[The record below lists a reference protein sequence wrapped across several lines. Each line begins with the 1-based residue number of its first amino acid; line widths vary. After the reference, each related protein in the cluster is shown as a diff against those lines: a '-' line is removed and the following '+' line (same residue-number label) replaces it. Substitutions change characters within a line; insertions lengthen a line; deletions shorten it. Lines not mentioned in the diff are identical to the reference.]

1 MCGILGVVGEPGAL
15 DTILDGLKR
24 LEYRGYDSA
33 GVALLDGG
41 ALLRVRTA
49 DGTRS
54 VDVLRDAC
62 AGLNRSATV
71 GIGHTRWATHGGV
84 SVANAHPHV
93 DCGDGLAVIHNG
105 IIENHD
111 LLRADLVAK
120 GHVFTSSTD
129 TEVMVHLLED
139 ELKCDGDL
147 RAAMARMLPQ
157 LRGAFAVAA
166 VSAAHPDRIVA
177 ARRVSPLVVGMTDTV
192 AYLGSDVPALMGR
205 VDSVLAVDEDCVVE
219 LTPGHAVVTDVHGV
233 VVDAPVVSIDFDVEV
248 ADLGRYA
255 DFMTKEI
262 DEQPAAVADTVAE
275 RLENLF
281 DQPLDADVVAAID
294 KIVLVGCGSSYHA
307 AMVGRV
313 ALESWAKIPAEIDIA
328 SEFRYRDA
336 ILSPTTLVIGVSQSG
351 ETIDTLEAMK
361 HARRKGA
368 TVVAVSNIPGA
379 SMTREANASLLT
391 KAGLEVSVASTKTV
405 LAQVVVLQLLAISL
419 GEARGVLDAAA
430 ATALRADL
438 QTLPAALRIA
448 VDDVAPMKD
457 VANALATASSWFF
470 LGRGS
475 GLPVALEG
483 ALKLKEISY
492 ARAEG
497 YPAGELKHGPI
508 ALIEPGVVVVAIVL
522 PGPSAE
528 KMYSTIAEVKA
539 RGATLV
545 IVAPQDDHVV
555 EGLGDFVVRTVPSG
569 DAAAPLLAMV
579 PLQHLAYAV
588 ARARGLE
595 VDRPRHLAK
604 TVTVE

>member
-54 VDVLRDAC
+54 VDALRDAC

-313 ALESWAKIPAEIDIA
+313 ALESWAKIPAEIDVA

-351 ETIDTLEAMK
+351 ETIDT
-361 HARRKGA
+361 
-368 TVVAVSNIPGA
+368 
-379 SMTREANASLLT
+379 
-391 KAGLEVSVASTKTV
+391 
-405 LAQVVVLQLLAISL
+405 
-419 GEARGVLDAAA
+419 
-430 ATALRADL
+430 
-438 QTLPAALRIA
+438 
-448 VDDVAPMKD
+448 
-457 VANALATASSWFF
+457 
-470 LGRGS
+470 
-475 GLPVALEG
+475 
-483 ALKLKEISY
+483 
-492 ARAEG
+492 
-497 YPAGELKHGPI
+497 
-508 ALIEPGVVVVAIVL
+508 
-522 PGPSAE
+522 
-528 KMYSTIAEVKA
+528 
-539 RGATLV
+539 
-545 IVAPQDDHVV
+545 
-555 EGLGDFVVRTVPSG
+555 
-569 DAAAPLLAMV
+569 
-579 PLQHLAYAV
+579 
-588 ARARGLE
+588 
-595 VDRPRHLAK
+595 
-604 TVTVE
+604 

>member
-54 VDVLRDAC
+54 VDALRDAC

-177 ARRVSPLVVGMTDTV
+177 ARRVSPLVVGKTDTV

-219 LTPGHAVVTDVHGV
+219 LTPGRRRT
-233 VVDAPVVSIDFDVEV
+233 
-248 ADLGRYA
+248 GREY
-255 DFMTKEI
+255 
-262 DEQPAAVADTVAE
+262 
-275 RLENLF
+275 
-281 DQPLDADVVAAID
+281 
-294 KIVLVGCGSSYHA
+294 
-307 AMVGRV
+307 
-313 ALESWAKIPAEIDIA
+313 
-328 SEFRYRDA
+328 
-336 ILSPTTLVIGVSQSG
+336 
-351 ETIDTLEAMK
+351 
-361 HARRKGA
+361 
-368 TVVAVSNIPGA
+368 
-379 SMTREANASLLT
+379 
-391 KAGLEVSVASTKTV
+391 
-405 LAQVVVLQLLAISL
+405 
-419 GEARGVLDAAA
+419 
-430 ATALRADL
+430 
-438 QTLPAALRIA
+438 
-448 VDDVAPMKD
+448 
-457 VANALATASSWFF
+457 
-470 LGRGS
+470 
-475 GLPVALEG
+475 
-483 ALKLKEISY
+483 
-492 ARAEG
+492 
-497 YPAGELKHGPI
+497 
-508 ALIEPGVVVVAIVL
+508 
-522 PGPSAE
+522 
-528 KMYSTIAEVKA
+528 
-539 RGATLV
+539 
-545 IVAPQDDHVV
+545 
-555 EGLGDFVVRTVPSG
+555 
-569 DAAAPLLAMV
+569 
-579 PLQHLAYAV
+579 
-588 ARARGLE
+588 
-595 VDRPRHLAK
+595 
-604 TVTVE
+604 

>member
-528 KMYSTIAEVKA
+528 KMYSNIAEVKA

-545 IVAPQDDHVV
+545 IVAPHDDHVV